1 MSLITASVRQQCL
14 KSLGGISRCYIAP
27 RVYANTF
34 NMELTPAVRIED
46 QDSIIASVTDNGGA
60 VDWYPWHVEETVSQ
74 IGEKKETGPQG
85 TIYVQQVDMFIP
97 QLSAAKRAILRQLI
111 STPVVVIVLARSGKY
126 WLAGQSFGMKSD
138 EYSAGSST
146 INGRQG
152 YQLTLISTDSEPFR
166 EVSPDFL
173 SSVVPDPIP

>member
-1 MSLITASVRQQCL
+1 MSLITASIRPQCL

-46 QDSIIASVTDNGGA
+46 QDSIIASITDNGGA

-74 IGEKKETGPQG
+74 IAESKEQAPEG
-85 TIYVQQVDMFIP
+85 TIYVQQIDMFIP

-111 STPVVVIVLARSGKY
+111 STPVVVIVLARSGEY
-126 WLAGQSFGMKSD
+126 WLAGQSFGMKAD
-138 EYSAGSST
+138 EYTAGTST

-152 YQLTLISTDSEPFR
+152 YQLTLNTKDSEPFR
-166 EVSPDFL
+166 QVLPDFRAT
-173 SSVVPDPIP
+173 VVPDPIP